1 MHPVRSTLLGLFLF
15 ILSALCL
22 SAQESVE
29 HKVKW
34 YEDAQTICNRHGISI
49 DELLKANSLQHTTDI
64 KPGMTIVIPARKAAT
79 KPVSEAAASQPTA
92 KAAGAASALPVAGAV
107 TAAAPAALAAGDAPV
122 QPADSLAQSAADSLA
137 LADSGYVKRHLRAG
151 LALPLNGAE
160 GGSENYADF
169 YGGAL
174 LAIEELS
181 QNNGLGVD
189 LVFIDTREEKNGW
202 SKFSDCDF
210 VVGPVSGDDLK
221 EALRVLPRE
230 VTVVS
235 PLDPR
240 CEALLPFH
248 SNLIQAPTPSSRQW
262 QQSIAWLK
270 QEFKG
275 ADKLFVLY
283 EKESSEEKPGSAIN
297 ALVDSC
303 GIPAIKYS
311 YKILDGRDVADQ
323 LIEQFSQVPDAVNR
337 VLIAS
342 DNQAFVN
349 DAVRN
354 LRILRHN
361 GCNIV
366 LYAPARIKSF
376 ETIDVENLHSLSLR
390 MSATYNVNY
399 DNPAVQRFLLKF
411 RALYNTEPSAFAF
424 QGYDL
429 MKYMLLLKY
438 AAPTRWEYQAI
449 SKRTD
454 LLQESF
460 LLKKQGQGWINS
472 ATRGVV
478 YGSGYNLDIYNNQFI
493 SIKNE
498 NE

>member
-1 MHPVRSTLLGLFLF
+1 
-15 ILSALCL
+15 
-22 SAQESVE
+22 
-29 HKVKW
+29 
-34 YEDAQTICNRHGISI
+34 
-49 DELLKANSLQHTTDI
+49 
-64 KPGMTIVIPARKAAT
+64 
-79 KPVSEAAASQPTA
+79 
-92 KAAGAASALPVAGAV
+92 
-107 TAAAPAALAAGDAPV
+107 
-122 QPADSLAQSAADSLA
+122 
-137 LADSGYVKRHLRAG
+137 
-151 LALPLNGAE
+151 
-160 GGSENYADF
+160 
-169 YGGAL
+169 
-174 LAIEELS
+174 
-181 QNNGLGVD
+181 
-189 LVFIDTREEKNGW
+189 
-202 SKFSDCDF
+202 
-210 VVGPVSGDDLK
+210 
-221 EALRVLPRE
+221 
-230 VTVVS
+230 
-235 PLDPR
+235 
-240 CEALLPFH
+240 ALLPFH
-248 SNLIQAPTPSSRQW
+248 SNLIQAPTPGSRQW
-262 QQSIAWLK
+262 EQSIAWLK
-270 QEFKG
+270 REFKG
-275 ADKLFVLY
+275 RDKFFVLY
-283 EKESSEEKPGSAIN
+283 EKDSAEEKPGSAIN

-303 GIPAIKYS
+303 GISAIKYS

-361 GCNIV
+361 GCNVV

-390 MSATYNVNY
+390 MSATYNVDY

-429 MKYMLLLKY
+429 MKYMLILKSGS
-438 AAPTRWEYQAI
+438 PDNWENQAI

-478 YGSGYNLDIYNNQFI
+478 YGSGYNLNIYNNQFI

>member
-1 MHPVRSTLLGLFLF
+1 MHPVRSTLLCFLLF

-22 SAQESVE
+22 SAQDSVE

-34 YEDAQTICNRHGISI
+34 YEDAQTICNRHGISM
-49 DELLKANSLQHTTDI
+49 DELLKANSLQYSTDI
-64 KPGMTIVIPARKAAT
+64 KPGMTIVIPARKAA
-79 KPVSEAAASQPTA
+79 KSASETAAPQSAA
-92 KAAGAASALPVAGAV
+92 KAAGAGAA
-107 TAAAPAALAAGDAPV
+107 TAAAPVALAAGGAPS
-122 QPADSLAQSAADSLA
+122 QPADSLMQSAADTLA
-137 LADSGYVKRHLRAG
+137 LADSGYVKRHLLAG

-160 GGSENYADF
+160 GGSEKYADF

-174 LAIEELS
+174 LAIDELS

-189 LVFIDTREEKNGW
+189 LVFVDTQEEKNSW
-202 SKFSDCDF
+202 NKFSDCDF

-248 SNLIQAPTPSSRQW
+248 SNLIQAPTPGSRQW
-262 QQSIAWLK
+262 EQSIAWLK
-270 QEFKG
+270 REFKG
-275 ADKLFVLY
+275 RDKFFVLY
-283 EKESSEEKPGSAIN
+283 EKDSAEEKPGSAIN

-303 GIPAIKYS
+303 GISAVKYS

-361 GCNIV
+361 GCNVV

-390 MSATYNVNY
+390 MSATYNVDY

-429 MKYMLLLKY
+429 MKYMLILKSGS
-438 AAPTRWEYQAI
+438 PDNWENQAI

-478 YGSGYNLDIYNNQFI
+478 YGSGYNLNIYNNQFI